1 MANTCNDSVR
11 LSANRSACKSLLAS
25 HNKKKLPFFTN
36 FHFFLQQQML
46 LDWTRNLDRFA
57 IEHRPPPTQ
66 TEPTFPHLYRLG
78 HIPKQGVFVIA
89 QDPPSR
95 LLASP
100 DHESVRIAR
109 PGARPLVCAPSTHLA
124 ALCRRFCSHRHTPRT
139 FACVAANPLPRARP
153 IAGWPHAFPRSASR
167 PRVSGARDNT
177 ARARGRLPLN
187 PFSVFL

>member
-1 MANTCNDSVR
+1 
-11 LSANRSACKSLLAS
+11 
-25 HNKKKLPFFTN
+25 
-36 FHFFLQQQML
+36 ML

-66 TEPTFPHLYRLG
+66 TEPARPHLYRLG

-124 ALCRRFCSHRHTPRT
+124 ALCRRDCSHRHTPRT

-187 PFSVFL
+187 PFSLPLIPLSPLSARSRAPLSRPLRSPAARAPPCIRVCPHSLDRPRV